1 MDFQPKFPAHI
12 FRAYDIRG
20 KLDVMSAEL
29 IRAIAQALATQYL
42 KTGQT
47 RLAIGYDA
55 RQSSPA
61 FAEIIYKECLKQ
73 GLDAQIIG
81 CCASPVLYLSLIHIS
96 EPTRPY

>member
-42 KTGQT
+42 
-47 RLAIGYDA
+47 
-55 RQSSPA
+55 
-61 FAEIIYKECLKQ
+61 
-73 GLDAQIIG
+73 
-81 CCASPVLYLSLIHIS
+81 
-96 EPTRPY
+96 